1 MKIKSIYVFA
11 KWQVK
16 NGQFDHILELL
27 NKVAA
32 KSTMGEGNPFFKAS
46 RCNQDHN
53 TIIVFEGYRDAEAQ
67 NRHQSTD
74 HARKS
79 VVGQIVPL
87 LEEREMILTT
97 QL

>member
-1 MKIKSIYVFA
+1 MKIKPIYVFA
-11 KWQVK
+11 KWRVK
-16 NGQFDHILELL
+16 NGQFDHVLELL
-27 NKVAA
+27 NKVAT
-32 KSTMGEGNPFFKAS
+32 KSTMEEGNLFFKAG

-53 TIIVFEGYRDAEAQ
+53 TIIVFEGYRDVEAQ

-74 HARKS
+74 HVRKL